1 MPPPG
6 RFKRAVSSGRLDCDR
21 TGRKILSYQNGNM
34 LDLAVDRPED
44 EVASDDDKNNIE
56 MIHDREPSFDIPQI
70 KAINTSDIGD
80 RPEDTAGDETLVESF
95 VLPGADGFSLDFIHK
110 NRTGDNIR
118 RNFLSKLTY
127 QKVWLSPMQ

>member
-21 TGRKILSYQNGNM
+21 KGRKVLSYQDGNM
-34 LDLAVDRPED
+34 LELPVDRIED

-56 MIHDREPSFDIPQI
+56 MINDCEQSFDNPQI
-70 KAINTSDIGD
+70 QAINTSSIGD
-80 RPEDTAGDETLVESF
+80 KPEVTGDETLVESF
-95 VLPGADGFSLDFIHK
+95 VLPDADGFSLDFIHK
-110 NRTGDNIR
+110 SRTGDNIR

-127 QKVWLSPMQ
+127 